1 MKKFFTS
8 TANPI
13 HKDLGLLL
21 LRLLIGVLM
30 ALIGYEK
37 LIHFTE
43 MAASDFWAKNVSFL
57 GMKGT
62 IPLAL
67 TVFAEFFCSL
77 FLIFGFLTR
86 FSCLVLLFCMGYI
99 FTVVFPSFPITAGEH
114 GFEFNT
120 AFTYFVIYAV
130 ILLTGPGKYSIDYKV
145 FTKI

>member
-1 MKKFFTS
+1 MKKIFTS

-13 HKDLGLLL
+13 NKDLGLLF

-57 GMKGT
+57 GMTGT
-62 IPLAL
+62 VPLAL

-77 FLIFGFLTR
+77 FIIVGFLTR
-86 FSCLVLLFCMGYI
+86 FSSLILMFCMGYI
-99 FTVVFPSFPITAGEH
+99 FTVVFPSAPITTGEH
-114 GFEFNT
+114 GMEFNT
-120 AFTYFVIYAV
+120 AFTYFVIYFV
-130 ILLTGPGKYSIDYKV
+130 LVLTGPGKYSIDYKW